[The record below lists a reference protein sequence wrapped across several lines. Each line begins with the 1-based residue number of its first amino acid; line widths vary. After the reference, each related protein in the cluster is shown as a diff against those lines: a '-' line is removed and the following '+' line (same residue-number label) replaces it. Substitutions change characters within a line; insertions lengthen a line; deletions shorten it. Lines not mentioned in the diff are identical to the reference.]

1 MLFVESNWDMW
12 NTPLRAE
19 GQRDAVHK
27 CWCYCRNSR
36 SFSFWTQLKHPN
48 SESWLWKFGK
58 LNHLISG
65 WGKEG
70 TLWSRTVLGI
80 KRIKKDCEML
90 YCILIFLNCMG
101 SWGVLPLAC
110 KSNLNTFRLFD
121 LYDPIC
127 MYMYIYIHTRGS
139 LSLICS
145 HTCISC
151 NPLPQASLIVNSTW
165 FHFMIIYHFL
175 SPKKKHHLTQVPAV
189 VHWACRTQDAKLGGL
204 GAVASP
210 AHGTRDGQ
218 PSIERTRSWWA
229 VGKGNLRPFWRVFHG
244 LPDFWDLKS
253 GIYWHCQ
260 IPAAILLVSSG
271 SDMECHQVNTLGE

>member
-1 MLFVESNWDMW
+1 MW
-12 NTPLRAE
+12 NTPLHAE

-65 WGKEG
+65 WGKEA

-80 KRIKKDCEML
+80 KSIKEDCGML

-127 MYMYIYIHTRGS
+127 MYMYLYIHPWFPFLNLQPHLHFLQS
-139 LSLICS
+139 SSASFSDCEFYMIPPHDNL
-145 HTCISC
+145 
-151 NPLPQASLIVNSTW
+151 PLPITKNNNRIWPNSPRSCIE
-165 FHFMIIYHFL
+165 H
-175 SPKKKHHLTQVPAV
+175 AGR
-189 VHWACRTQDAKLGGL
+189 RTQNLEDLGLSRLQPMVPGMASPLLNVPGLGGRL
-204 GAVASP
+204 ARESSVLFEGS
-210 AHGTRDGQ
+210 
-218 PSIERTRSWWA
+218 SM
-229 VGKGNLRPFWRVFHG
+229 VFLISG
-244 LPDFWDLKS
+244 YFRDLKS

-260 IPAAILLVSSG
+260 IPAAILLVSSA

>member
-80 KRIKKDCEML
+80 KSIKEDCGML

-127 MYMYIYIHTRGS
+127 MYMYLYIHPWFPFLNLHPHLHFLQS
-139 LSLICS
+139 SSASFSDCEFYMIPPHDNL
-145 HTCISC
+145 
-151 NPLPQASLIVNSTW
+151 PLPIT
-165 FHFMIIYHFL
+165 
-175 SPKKKHHLTQVPAV
+175 KKKKTESDPIPRGRALSMPDAGRKAWRTWGCRVSSPWYQGWPALYWTYPV
-189 VHWACRTQDAKLGGL
+189 LVGGWQ
-204 GAVASP
+204 GKP
-210 AHGTRDGQ
+210 
-218 PSIERTRSWWA
+218 PSFL
-229 VGKGNLRPFWRVFHG
+229 KG
-244 LPDFWDLKS
+244 LPWSDFWDLKS